1 VEAVAVGPGLGRQL
15 GPWPEPG
22 ACGEPVVLSS
32 AYRHMLLPP
41 FADRD
46 AGTLAELALD
56 VKVYIH

>member
-1 VEAVAVGPGLGRQL
+1 
-15 GPWPEPG
+15 
-22 ACGEPVVLSS
+22 VVLSS

-41 FADRD
+41 FGDRD